1 MSKGRIKIGIF
12 AYSLLAMGAIGLNSV
27 LSDMADYFH
36 VSDTTIALIA
46 SIPCIVIIVV
56 TLFLGK
62 VLEHI
67 SQKRV
72 GIFGAL
78 CFLVG
83 GLLPLVLDNLI
94 LIFICR
100 AVTGIGIAIS
110 QVFMASLNAEFFEE
124 EERPPV
130 QGLASAAQTAGM
142 IIMCLCS
149 GFLATI
155 SWRACF
161 LVHLV
166 GLLGLLAMI
175 FCIPDRK
182 PAKKQPEEHK
192 EKSHLNIRT
201 FGWFLL
207 MFFIFLIILI
217 YANNLSFLLVE
228 KGIGTAADT
237 GLALS
242 VYAFGGLLTGL
253 IYGKID
259 RFLGTWKLPL
269 SMFLLAAMFFITTL
283 AQSMPVIYIGGFI
296 GGVGLSLFFP
306 QIILYTGLSVEPAV
320 IPVAVSL
327 LTCFQNLG
335 QILCPYAINPLAT
348 MLSNESN
355 VQQIKMYIG
364 MAAFLILAVI
374 LLFYSVRRTRRER
387 AV

>member
-1 MSKGRIKIGIF
+1 MSKRKIKIGIF

-124 EERPPV
+124 EERPPI

-142 IIMCLCS
+142 IIMCLC
-149 GFLATI
+149 
-155 SWRACF
+155 
-161 LVHLV
+161 
-166 GLLGLLAMI
+166 
-175 FCIPDRK
+175 
-182 PAKKQPEEHK
+182 
-192 EKSHLNIRT
+192 
-201 FGWFLL
+201 
-207 MFFIFLIILI
+207 
-217 YANNLSFLLVE
+217 
-228 KGIGTAADT
+228 
-237 GLALS
+237 
-242 VYAFGGLLTGL
+242 
-253 IYGKID
+253 
-259 RFLGTWKLPL
+259 
-269 SMFLLAAMFFITTL
+269 
-283 AQSMPVIYIGGFI
+283 
-296 GGVGLSLFFP
+296 
-306 QIILYTGLSVEPAV
+306 
-320 IPVAVSL
+320 
-327 LTCFQNLG
+327 
-335 QILCPYAINPLAT
+335 
-348 MLSNESN
+348 
-355 VQQIKMYIG
+355 
-364 MAAFLILAVI
+364 
-374 LLFYSVRRTRRER
+374 
-387 AV
+387 